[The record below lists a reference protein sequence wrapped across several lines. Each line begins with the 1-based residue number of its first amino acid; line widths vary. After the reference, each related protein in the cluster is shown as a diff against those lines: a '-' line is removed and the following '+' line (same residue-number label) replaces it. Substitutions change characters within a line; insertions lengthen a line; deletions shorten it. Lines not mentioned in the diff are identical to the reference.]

1 MVRSFKQVSSTRK
14 FSLNSHSD
22 DEYLEEGSAGG
33 EIKTDD
39 SVDSV
44 QKAGFG
50 ASLGCKWDV
59 FFENSEFFGCISW
72 WWVLC
77 FALIFGTIIG
87 CWIPRCYR

>member
-1 MVRSFKQVSSTRK
+1 MVRSFQQELSNRK

-22 DEYLEEGSAGG
+22 DEYIGEGSADG

-39 SVDSV
+39 SVDLV

-59 FFENSEFFGCISW
+59 FYENSEFFGCISW